1 MTLGPALDLQTSL
14 QLEGVLEVLLH
25 YSHTDAAQSHS
36 DSCCGPDFMM
46 EMFGKQQTNSLQFEL
61 WVEVTDYL
69 HQSRV
74 AGIQPP
80 VAEGTAATVL

>member
-1 MTLGPALDLQTSL
+1 
-14 QLEGVLEVLLH
+14 
-25 YSHTDAAQSHS
+25 
-36 DSCCGPDFMM
+36 M

-61 WVEVTDYL
+61 WVEVTDHL

-74 AGIQPP
+74 AGIHPP

>member
-1 MTLGPALDLQTSL
+1 MQHVKYT
-14 QLEGVLEVLLH
+14 
-25 YSHTDAAQSHS
+25 SHS

>member
-1 MTLGPALDLQTSL
+1 
-14 QLEGVLEVLLH
+14 
-25 YSHTDAAQSHS
+25 
-36 DSCCGPDFMM
+36 MM